1 VVVISLLTDF
11 GLADTY
17 VGQVKGAILSIA
29 PSATIVDLSHA
40 IPPQDI
46 AAGAFA
52 LWSAVDGF
60 PRGSIHIAVVDPGVG
75 SRRRGVALRTARG
88 DICVGPDNGLLVPA
102 AERLGGIEH
111 AVELTQPRYWRPNPS
126 SSFHGRD
133 VFGPVGGHLSLGVPL
148 EALGPPV
155 ADLLQ
160 LHLAEPTGNVGVVIH
175 VDTYGNLV
183 TNFPAATLPERFHV
197 RIAGRLVPHVEY
209 YAAVEPGALLA
220 LVGSAGLLEISA
232 RDASAAELLN
242 ASRGT
247 DVRIEPV

>member
-1 VVVISLLTDF
+1 VVLISLLTDF

-17 VGQVKGAILSIA
+17 VAQVKGAILAIA

-52 LWSAVDGF
+52 LWSAVDAF
-60 PRGSIHIAVVDPGVG
+60 PHGSIHFAVVDPGVG

-88 DICVGPDNGLLVPA
+88 DIFVGPDNGLLLPA
-102 AERLGGIEH
+102 AKRLGGVEQAIE
-111 AVELTQPRYWRPNPS
+111 LKQPVYWRPNPS

-133 VFGPVGGHLSLGVPL
+133 LFGPVAAHLSLGVPL
-148 EALGPPV
+148 EALGPSV
-155 ADLLQ
+155 ADLVQ
-160 LHLAEPTGNVGVVIH
+160 FGLAEPIGNVGEIIH

-183 TNFPAATLPERFHV
+183 TNFPGASLPERFHV
-197 RIAGRLVPHVEY
+197 GIAGRLVAYAEY

-232 RDASAAELLN
+232 RDTSAAEILN

-247 DVRIEPV
+247 KVTLEPT